1 MLTVDKEFQE
11 LIPPL
16 SDNDYQQ
23 LKDSLLR
30 EGCRDPICV
39 WNNTI
44 VDGHNRYAICTEN
57 NIPYKTKNVE
67 FASRD
72 EAKLWMIDVQLS
84 RRNMELADKIILA
97 QQKKPLLEKIAK
109 ERMRLGR
116 TNTLASE
123 SRVLQLEKPSLAS
136 ESDNPVDEIADI
148 LARAEAKLPEK
159 RQKVHVQEEIAKLAG
174 CGKGT
179 VARFEAVQRQKPE
192 LVTEIRNQRMSINEA
207 YNVVTKEKNQ
217 KGREERAEVIA
228 EELAKPRTSSYIDI
242 FTTENKYRIIYADPP
257 WSYGDKQNIDGLGGA
272 EKHYPTMPLEDI
284 CNLPVPALDNAVLFL
299 WVTSP
304 FLEDCFKVINAWGFK
319 YKSSFVWDKVKH
331 NMGHYNSVRHE
342 FLLVCTKGSCTPD
355 VQKLYDSVVSI
366 ERTDHSRKP
375 KEFRDIIDTLYPTGN
390 RLEMFAREAPDG
402 WDVWGNMA

>member
-57 NIPYKTKNVE
+57 DIPYKTKNVE

-72 EAKLWMIDVQLS
+72 EAMLWMIDVQLS

-109 ERMRLGR
+109 ERQSKAGQNFGNGM
-116 TNTLASE
+116 NKEVA
-123 SRVLQLEKPSLAS
+123 VVQLDKSYFDE
-136 ESDNPVDEIADI
+136 PVDEVEEI

-159 RQKVHVQEEIAKLAG
+159 RQKVHVREEVAKLAG
-174 CGKGT
+174 CGAGT
-179 VARFEAVQRQKPE
+179 VARFEAVQKEKPE

-217 KGREERAEVIA
+217 KGREERAEIIA
-228 EELAKPRTSSYIDI
+228 EELAKPRTSSYVDI
-242 FTTENKYRIIYADPP
+242 FTTENKYRVIYADPP

-319 YKSSFVWDKVKH
+319 YKSSFIWDKVKH

-366 ERTDHSRKP
+366 ERTEHSRKP